1 MRRISL
7 SLTACIFA
15 VAASLAP
22 APAQTS
28 EPPSAQRAIDAAKSR
43 ARFAIAHIFVERVI
57 GTVPILS
64 GTLALPPGSTIP
76 SSLTA
81 VLDPAH
87 FDTGEPDRD
96 ASLESADYFDVK
108 KFPTWTFTST
118 RVVPQ
123 GPSAFGVDGVL
134 TMHGVSQPE
143 HLDVSV
149 RGDASHPVYHALGHV
164 DRHGFGMKGAR
175 LDPVIGDVADITL
188 DIVLK
193 PNPAAGGAAK

>member
-1 MRRISL
+1 MRPIAV

-22 APAQTS
+22 ASAQPS
-28 EPPSAQRAIDAAKSR
+28 EPPSAPPGAQRAIDAAKSR
-43 ARFAIAHIFVERVI
+43 AQFSIAHIFVERVI

-118 RVVPQ
+118 RVLPQ
-123 GPSAFGVDGVL
+123 GPS
-134 TMHGVSQPE
+134 
-143 HLDVSV
+143 
-149 RGDASHPVYHALGHV
+149 
-164 DRHGFGMKGAR
+164 
-175 LDPVIGDVADITL
+175 
-188 DIVLK
+188 
-193 PNPAAGGAAK
+193 